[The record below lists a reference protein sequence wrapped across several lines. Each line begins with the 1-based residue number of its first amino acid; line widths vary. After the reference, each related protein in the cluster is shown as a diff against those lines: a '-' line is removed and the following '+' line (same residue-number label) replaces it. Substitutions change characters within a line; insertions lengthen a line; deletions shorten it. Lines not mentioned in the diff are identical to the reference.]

1 MLKGKI
7 LFDSWPQLKK
17 AIAIIDETAHL
28 NGFKISG
35 FEDRLDNIM

>member
-7 LFDSWPQLKK
+7 LFDSVSQLRK
-17 AIAIIDETAHL
+17 AITIIDENVHQ
-28 NGFKISG
+28 NGYKITG